1 MTEFT
6 KKPMSFDEALLADF
20 PRCGKMIAR
29 TSESCQY
36 CGSEFTQEEIVE
48 LTKDLPSTHA
58 SCMVVFGFALLA
70 GLLIYA
76 VVSIISSN
84 SGQRNYEVEKLMLE
98 QVAKQRVQAEL
109 RDPDSAQFTGILAKP
124 TTEEGK
130 GIVCGYVRSRNGF
143 GGMAGPQRFIVSDTI
158 FLIDEQATAAELQRN
173 WGILC
178 NP

>member
-6 KKPMSFDEALLADF
+6 KKSMSFDEALLADC

-58 SCMVVFGFALLA
+58 SCMVVFGFA
-70 GLLIYA
+70 
-76 VVSIISSN
+76 SIISSN

-143 GGMAGPQRFIVSDTI
+143 GGMAGPQRFIVTDTI

>member
-1 MTEFT
+1 MTES
-6 KKPMSFDEALLADF
+6 KNKPMSFGEAMLADC
-20 PRCGKMIAR
+20 PRCDKMIAR
-29 TSESCQY
+29 TSKFCQY
-36 CGSEFTQEEIVE
+36 CDSEFTEDEMAE
-48 LTKDLPSTHA
+48 LTKGLPSTQT
-58 SCMVVFGFALLA
+58 SCMVVLGLSLLA

-76 VVSIISSN
+76 VVSSISSN
-84 SGQRNYEVEKLMLE
+84 AGQRKYEVEKLMLE
-98 QVAKQRVQAEL
+98 QMAKQRVQAVL

-143 GGMAGPQRFIVSDTI
+143 GGMAGPQRFIVTDTI
-158 FLIDEQATAAELQRN
+158 FLIEEQTAAAELQRN